1 MSTAIQQFLGYAYPE
16 HAELFAQ
23 LSPVPVLVSQSTPLP
38 EAVVRVVTGQLLSGK
53 AAETIYQRIV
63 LATKRN
69 GLIGSWQLDF
79 DSFRACGLNGAK
91 ARALCLLG
99 AKIGHDP
106 DALEHWRTL
115 EPQALTQE
123 IVSHPGLGPW
133 TAAIIQL
140 FYLGREDVFPQGD
153 RGLQRA
159 LSALERFGSLQQP
172 DYRFD
177 PDRASPYRSYLA
189 LYLWQAG
196 ERGLLTHYGR
206 LTTTEKGHQPNGLHG

>member
-1 MSTAIQQFLGYAYPE
+1 MSIAIQQFLADTYPE
-16 HAELFAQ
+16 HAHLFAQ
-23 LSPVPVLVSQSTPLP
+23 LSPIPTLVAHSMPLP

-63 LATKRN
+63 RATQRN
-69 GLIGSWQLDF
+69 GLTGSWQLDF

-91 ARALCLLG
+91 ARALCTFG
-99 AKIGHDP
+99 EKIGNDP
-106 DALEHWRTL
+106 NALEHWRTL
-115 EPQALTQE
+115 DSQALTRE
-123 IVSHPGLGPW
+123 IVRHPGLGPW

-159 LSALERFGSLQQP
+159 LVALEQAGVLQRP
-172 DYRFD
+172 HYHFD
-177 PDRASPYRSYLA
+177 PERASPYRSYLA

-196 ERGLLTHYGR
+196 ERGLLTSSPS
-206 LTTTEKGHQPNGLHG
+206 TA